1 MQRLSGFQNGLIAV
15 YARIFAAANTR
26 QRVRW
31 RRVVG
36 TTNLRSQGGLRRCV
50 AFQTHPA
57 HATKEESVEQ
67 PWGGAVR

>member
-1 MQRLSGFQNGLIAV
+1 
-15 YARIFAAANTR
+15 
-26 QRVRW
+26 
-31 RRVVG
+31 VG

-67 PWGGAVR
+67 PWGWVPLRKADGLESTHIGQPSSREYVLRY